1 MQLLVI
7 KIEFTSN
14 YKGCFCLL
22 DDMANKSSRTFL
34 LICQVFFEN
43 FSFFLIFCKKEKS
56 PIHLYETVFLNLMTL
71 HRDPP
76 LQDRAKRCRGPR
88 KVLRSKLFGER
99 RNKRNNTKGFARKF
113 FLLCSLFGRAG
124 VPALN
129 SSFFIVHYS
138 LRATRTYLCLMPYAL
153 CLVNRALLLFALSA
167 LSALFFALIFPENIA
182 VAFSDTVC
190 HGGENY
196 HSHKTAHRR
205 CHSSRN
211 LVGNK
216 EHHG

>member
-71 HRDPP
+71 GTETLPY
-76 LQDRAKRCRGPR
+76 KIE
-88 KVLRSKLFGER
+88 RSG
-99 RNKRNNTKGFARKF
+99 TG
-113 FLLCSLFGRAG
+113 AG
-124 VPALN
+124 VPPTILAKPILHMPQAYFIAKLLHLRIAQT
-129 SSFFIVHYS
+129 SLCESFFHANRPLIGKEITINQGTPHEFLS
-138 LRATRTYLCLMPYAL
+138 HTTNKRKREGTYLTELVRFSFRTSNARPY
-153 CLVNRALLLFALSA
+153 
-167 LSALFFALIFPENIA
+167 E
-182 VAFSDTVC
+182 
-190 HGGENY
+190 
-196 HSHKTAHRR
+196 
-205 CHSSRN
+205 
-211 LVGNK
+211 
-216 EHHG
+216 